1 MQLSG
6 YPLASLSSDLFLSV
20 SLPADI
26 RFPSIDGLRAFEAA
40 ARLGSFERAALEL
53 SVTASAVSKRLA
65 TVEEL
70 LGTQLL
76 TRNGKTLALTPT
88 GKEYLEQVRSA
99 LGLLAAMPLHRRAA
113 QRIERLRVVAP
124 PTFARQIIVPALEGF
139 TRAHP
144 RIELELVLSVPYVD
158 QGSGG
163 DAQLEVRHGDR
174 AAHGGDCLMRDV
186 LVPLASPALLARV
199 GPVGKAAD
207 LARLPLLRTPL
218 EPWAPLFEAA
228 GLAALEEPAQGPRL
242 VDLGLV
248 LEAAACAQGVAP
260 GRPTLARAWLRSE
273 GLVPLFGLRVVA
285 RTQYYIAT
293 ASPQGA
299 AAAFAAWLRQVC
311 REAEYEAAELISR
324 TG

>member
-1 MQLSG
+1 M
-6 YPLASLSSDLFLSV
+6 

-53 SVTASAVSKRLA
+53 SVTASAVSKWLA
-65 TVEEL
+65 RFEAYGQAGLWDRSSRPQRTR
-70 LGTQLL
+70 GTLDE
-76 TRNGKTLALTPT
+76 AL
-88 GKEYLEQVRSA
+88 R
-99 LGLLAAMPLHRRAA
+99 

-248 LEAAACAQGVAP
+248 LEAAACALGVAP